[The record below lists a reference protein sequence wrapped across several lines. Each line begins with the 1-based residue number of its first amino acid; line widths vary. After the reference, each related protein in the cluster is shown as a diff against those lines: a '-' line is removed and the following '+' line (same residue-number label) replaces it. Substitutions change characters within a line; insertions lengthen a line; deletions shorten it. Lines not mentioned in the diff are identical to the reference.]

1 MKISKLTINN
11 FRCIKE
17 QTLNAKE
24 LSIFIGDNATGKT
37 SIIEAVNF
45 ALSPYFLSGRI
56 KHTDFYN
63 GSDEPIVIKIEFDK
77 NFTASLP
84 DGYTTQKI
92 ECNGVYLEIK
102 KRDKAAAGKAFSD
115 IVVLTHYVIPNK
127 PKDND
132 KGWKIKRKSGTDFEF
147 DERRLNLSQVELE
160 NFPKSF
166 YFGKNRERQLQK
178 GFNSSVSSVF
188 DDFNWR
194 FSKGVRDEE
203 VAEGEE
209 NFFAKKSKFEKE
221 ILSKID
227 EASLKKSF
235 EALNTKLKNFEI
247 GNVDLSFIDCHAPF
261 DNAFLSQ
268 KLEKLD
274 LPVTTI
280 GSGVEMIISLLFL
293 ETLASLSKEKI
304 IVLIDEPEL
313 HLHPRL
319 QEKLVQ
325 YLIEFSKAN
334 QVFISTH
341 SPYFFKNCLKNSQ
354 IELLITKNSAD
365 GAVVENTGSQFG
377 LFPWSPSWGE
387 INYSAYGLPTIEFH
401 NELYGYIQE
410 KQQKY
415 TIDQV
420 EKYFIGKSITKSKKW
435 AEIKN
440 GKAQQPQDATLMT
453 FVRNSIHHPE
463 NTTNGEYTSQELK
476 SSIDEMI
483 KLIKNHRKSR

>member
-1 MKISKLTINN
+1 MRISKLTINN

-17 QTLNAKE
+17 QTLNSKE

-63 GSDEPIVIKIEFDK
+63 GSDEPIVIKIEFDE
-77 NFTASLP
+77 NFAASLP
-84 DGYTTQKI
+84 DGYTSQKV

-102 KRDKAAAGKAFSD
+102 KRDKAATGKAFSD
-115 IVVLTHYVIPNK
+115 IVVLTHYVIPNRA
-127 PKDND
+127 KDND
-132 KGWKIKRKSGTDFEF
+132 NGWEIQRKSGTKFEF
-147 DERRLNLSQVELE
+147 DERRLALSQAELE
-160 NFPKSF
+160 KFPKNF

-178 GFNSSVSSVF
+178 GFNSSVSSIF

-209 NFFAKKSKFEKE
+209 
-221 ILSKID
+221 
-227 EASLKKSF
+227 
-235 EALNTKLKNFEI
+235 
-247 GNVDLSFIDCHAPF
+247 
-261 DNAFLSQ
+261 
-268 KLEKLD
+268 
-274 LPVTTI
+274 
-280 GSGVEMIISLLFL
+280 
-293 ETLASLSKEKI
+293 
-304 IVLIDEPEL
+304 
-313 HLHPRL
+313 
-319 QEKLVQ
+319 
-325 YLIEFSKAN
+325 
-334 QVFISTH
+334 ISTH

-354 IELLITKNSAD
+354 IELLITKN
-365 GAVVENTGSQFG
+365 GTNGIVVENTGLQFG

-415 TIDQV
+415 TVDQV
-420 EKYFIGKSITKSKKW
+420 ETYFVGKSITKSKKW
-435 AEIKN
+435 TKITN
-440 GKAQQPQDATLMT
+440 GQAQQPEDVTLLT

-463 NTTNGEYTSQELK
+463 NTNNGGYTPQELK

-483 KLIKNHRKSR
+483 KTEMV

>member
-11 FRCIKE
+11 FRCIKK
-17 QTLNAKE
+17 QTLNSKE
-24 LSIFIGDNATGKT
+24 FSIFIGDNATGKT

-45 ALSPYFLSGRI
+45 ALSLYFLSGRI

-63 GSDEPIVIKIEFDK
+63 GSDEPIIIKIEFDE

-84 DGYTTQKI
+84 DGYTSQKV
-92 ECNGVYLEIK
+92 ECKGVYLEIK
-102 KRDKAAAGKAFSD
+102 KRDKAAAGKVFSD
-115 IVVLTHYVIPNK
+115 IVVLTHYVVPSR

-147 DERRLNLSQVELE
+147 DERRLKLSQVELE

-194 FSKGVRDEE
+194 FSKGVRDEK

-209 NFFAKKSKFEKE
+209 NFFAKKGKLEKE
-221 ILSKID
+221 IISKID

-235 EALNTKLKNFEI
+235 EALNTKLKDFEV

-274 LPVTTI
+274 LPITTI

-325 YLIEFSKAN
+325 YLIKFSKAN

-341 SPYFFKNCLKNSQ
+341 SPYFFKNCLKNHQ
-354 IELLITKNSAD
+354 IELLITKNSTN
-365 GAVVENTGSQFG
+365 GVVVENTGSQFG
-377 LFPWSPSWGE
+377 LFPWSPSWSE

-410 KQQKY
+410 NQKKY
-415 TIDQV
+415 TIDQA
-420 EKYFIGKSITKSKKW
+420 ETYFASKSIGKTKKW
-435 AEIKN
+435 TEIKN
-440 GKAQQPQDATLMT
+440 GQDQQPQDVTLMT
-453 FVRNSIHHPE
+453 FIRNSIHHPE
-463 NTTNGEYTSQELK
+463 NTKNGTYTPQELQ

-483 KLIKNHRKSR
+483 KLVKNP

>member
-1 MKISKLTINN
+1 MRISKLTIKN

-63 GSDEPIVIKIEFDK
+63 GSDEPIIIKIEFDES
-77 NFTASLP
+77 FTASLP
-84 DGYTTQKI
+84 DGYTTQKV
-92 ECNGVYLEIK
+92 ECNGVFLEIK

-115 IVVLTHYVIPNK
+115 IVVLTHYVVPNR

-132 KGWKIKRKSGTDFEF
+132 SGWEIARKTGTKFKF
-147 DERRLNLSQVELE
+147 DERLLSLSQAELE

-203 VAEGEE
+203 VAEGDE

-221 ILSKID
+221 IISKID
-227 EASLKKSF
+227 EVSLKKSF
-235 EALNTKLKNFEI
+235 EALNTKLKDFEV
-247 GNVDLSFIDCHAPF
+247 GNIDISFIDCHAPF

-274 LPVTTI
+274 LPVTAI

-325 YLIEFSKAN
+325 YLIKFSKVN

-354 IELLITKNSAD
+354 IELLITKNSAN
-365 GAVVENTGSQFG
+365 GIAVENTGSQFG

-415 TIDQV
+415 KID
-420 EKYFIGKSITKSKKW
+420 EAETYFVGKSISKSKKW
-435 AEIKN
+435 AKITN
-440 GKAQQPQDATLMT
+440 GQTQQPEDVTLLT

-463 NTTNGEYTSQELK
+463 NTSNGGYTPQELK

-483 KLIKNHRKSR
+483 KLVKNP

>member
-1 MKISKLTINN
+1 MKISKLTIKN

-17 QTLNAKE
+17 QTLNSKE

-37 SIIEAVNF
+37 SIIEAINF
-45 ALSPYFLSGRI
+45 VLSPYFLSGRI

-63 GSDEPIVIKIEFDK
+63 GSDEPISIQIEFDEI
-77 NFTASLP
+77 FTASLP
-84 DGYTTQKI
+84 DGYTTQKV
-92 ECNGVYLEIK
+92 ECNGVSLDIK
-102 KRDKAAAGKAFSD
+102 KRDKAAPGKAFSD
-115 IVVLTHYVIPNK
+115 IVVLTHYVIPNR

-132 KGWKIKRKSGTDFEF
+132 SGWEIQRKTGTKFKF
-147 DERRLNLSQVELE
+147 DERLLALSQVELE

-178 GFNSSVSSVF
+178 GFNSSISSVF

-194 FSKGVRDEE
+194 FSKGIRDQV

-209 NFFAKKSKFEKE
+209 NFFVKKNKFEKE
-221 ILSKID
+221 ITDKID

-235 EALNTKLKNFEI
+235 DALNTKLKNFEI
-247 GNVDLSFIDCHAPF
+247 GNVDLSFIDSHAPF
-261 DNAFLSQ
+261 DHAFLSQ

-280 GSGVEMIISLLFL
+280 GSGIEMVVSLLFL

-325 YLIEFSKAN
+325 YLINFSRAN

-354 IELLITKNSAD
+354 IELLITKNSTN
-365 GAVVENTGSQFG
+365 GIVVENTGSQFG

-420 EKYFIGKSITKSKKW
+420 ETYFVGKSVTKSKKW
-435 AEIKN
+435 TKITS
-440 GKAQQPQDATLMT
+440 GQAQQPEDVTLLT

-463 NTTNGEYTSQELK
+463 NMTNGGYTPQELK

-483 KLIKNHRKSR
+483 KLLKNP